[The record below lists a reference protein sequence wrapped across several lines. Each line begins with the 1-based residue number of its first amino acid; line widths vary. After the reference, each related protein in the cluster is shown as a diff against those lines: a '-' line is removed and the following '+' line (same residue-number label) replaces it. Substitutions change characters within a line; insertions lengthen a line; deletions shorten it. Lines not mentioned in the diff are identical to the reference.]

1 MSWCLTSKLSSQPD
15 SVHTIQDA
23 LAHVSRPQ
31 SVPSG
36 PGEASRQVTTL
47 IEALPSVLVLHLKRF
62 SYDAATGGIVKI
74 DKHVQFSREL
84 EIPQGTISFPPRRS
98 KLRIYR
104 GSVDPDIMA
113 HAAGQPPPPLRYSL
127 CGVLSHQGDSAS
139 KGHYTVYVLHPNAH
153 CDSADSEA
161 WLHIDDETVSTVRHE
176 DVFGRH
182 DNERADERCA
192 YMLFYHRVASTET

>member
-1 MSWCLTSKLSSQPD
+1 MQPD

-31 SVPSG
+31 SVPSC
-36 PGEASRQVTTL
+36 PDEASRQVTTL

-62 SYDAATGGIVKI
+62 LYDAATGGLVKI
-74 DKHVQFSREL
+74 DKPVQFSREL
-84 EIPQGTISFPPRRS
+84 EIPQGMISFLPRRS
-98 KLRIYR
+98 KLRIHR

-113 HAAGQPPPPLRYSL
+113 HAAGQPPPPSRYSL
-127 CGVLSHQGDSAS
+127 CGVLYHQGKSAS

-153 CDSADSEA
+153 CGNAEA
-161 WLHIDDETVSTVRHE
+161 WLHIDDEIVSMVRHE

-192 YMLFYHRVASTET
+192 YILFYHRVASTET